1 MRAFN
6 HALPDENAASRGCDG
21 AVENRNKS
29 IAGGF
34 DQPSVVLQN
43 TGSYEFA
50 LDGFAPGEIDLL
62 GSQEAPNILHI
73 DIAGCR
79 GQERSRPADITW
91 ALADPTSP
99 ECVGPFPPCIL
110 ARRPGLPLRRDRQT
124 AFRHSARAT
133 SMLSRSC
140 SQQHARSLGSPCP
153 LPPIARCGRAAVT
166 GVPSSS
172 SAPSPQACC
181 APPSSRQ

>member
-50 LDGFAPGEIDLL
+50 LDTLYSTVRSFFIDL
-62 GSQEAPNILHI
+62 H
-73 DIAGCR
+73 
-79 GQERSRPADITW
+79 
-91 ALADPTSP
+91 
-99 ECVGPFPPCIL
+99 
-110 ARRPGLPLRRDRQT
+110 
-124 AFRHSARAT
+124 
-133 SMLSRSC
+133 
-140 SQQHARSLGSPCP
+140 
-153 LPPIARCGRAAVT
+153 
-166 GVPSSS
+166 
-172 SAPSPQACC
+172 
-181 APPSSRQ
+181 